1 MIFQDLRYSLRQLF
15 RNPTFAVVSVL
26 TLALGIG
33 ANAAIFTLIENVLLR
48 PLSFDHPEQLYVVR
62 EVSNHE
68 ENAKLRLSGPDFD
81 DLHENGRSL
90 EAVTALIPY
99 FTYTLTGEGEPR
111 NLKVTA
117 MTKDFFPLLG
127 IRPLMG
133 RLYTPEEYHIDSGSV
148 VISRRMWEEQLNKDP
163 HVLGR
168 MITLQGVPTP
178 IIGVMP
184 DLPDMFSDIDVWAK
198 VIPDYEF
205 MQWRKNKFLTVF
217 ARLKPGV
224 AQQQAEQELTAI
236 LTRSPEQPPNL
247 SVQLVPM
254 KEELTGKVSTQL
266 KLIMGAVSLVLVIA
280 CINVMYLLLARMS
293 ERVSEVAV
301 RLSLGAK
308 PQRILK
314 QFVTENLLLV
324 GLGAVFGMF
333 LTVNIVHF
341 VKRFGLANLPREQQ
355 IGINIPVLG
364 FMIGVIIVFSVI
376 LAWIPAGMYKRVNL
390 NGILK
395 SGRASVGRPRGFR
408 ALVVSEVSCAIVLVI
423 MAGLLLRSFWLVQH
437 VDPGFVP
444 DHLLTAYLRTHYY
457 DATGATF
464 YNQLLE
470 NVSHMPGVKKASVAD
485 CLPGSKAAATNI
497 DFSDRPN
504 DPGHPVSVEGCWV
517 SPDFFQSIGTSLEQ
531 GRFFTLADNASASP
545 VVIVNKSFAKTY
557 WPGQN
562 PIDKRIAVSYLGP
575 GRKATGPPR
584 FREVVGIVSD
594 IKQKALDLPANPA
607 LYMPFYQDETN
618 HVYSGMSVF
627 VRTSADPAQQ
637 AMAIRKVIQGM
648 NPDQAIQQ
656 MRTMEDVLSLTLSS
670 RKLSL
675 ILVGAF
681 ASLALLLCA
690 IGIYG
695 TIAYSVSQRTRE
707 LGLRLALGATRGKLL
722 ELIMKEGMLLVAIGI
737 AIGLALS
744 FMVSRMISGMLF
756 GITALDPV
764 TFILASTILFIIAA
778 AACFFPALR
787 SSRMDPLEALRV
799 E

>member
-1 MIFQDLRYSLRQLF
+1 MILQDLRYSVRQLY
-15 RNPTFAVVSVL
+15 RNPTFTVISVL
-26 TLALGIG
+26 TLTLGIG
-33 ANAAIFTLIENVLLR
+33 ANTAIFTLVENVLLR
-48 PLSFDHPEQLYVVR
+48 PLSFDHPEQLYVVH
-62 EVSNHE
+62 EISNHNE
-68 ENAKLRLSGPDFD
+68 TAKLRLSGPDFD
-81 DLHENGRSL
+81 DLRENARSL
-90 EAVTALIPY
+90 EAVSAVIPY

-127 IRPLMG
+127 IHPLMG
-133 RLYTPEEYHIDSGSV
+133 RLYTPQEYHIDSGAV
-148 VISRRMWEEQLNKDP
+148 VISHRMWVEQLNKDP
-163 HVLGR
+163 HVIGR
-168 MITLQGVPTP
+168 SITLQGVSMP

-184 DLPDMFSDIDVWAK
+184 DLPDVFSDIDVWAK

-205 MQWRKNKFLTVF
+205 MQWRKNKFLTVY

-224 AQQQAEQELTAI
+224 TRQQAEQELTSI

-247 SVQLVPM
+247 SVELVPM
-254 KEELTGKVSTQL
+254 KEELTGKIGTQL
-266 KLIMGAVSLVLVIA
+266 KLIMSAALLVLIIA

-314 QFVTENLLLV
+314 QFVTENLLLASIGA
-324 GLGAVFGMF
+324 GLGMVLA
-333 LTVNIVHF
+333 VNIVHF
-341 VKRFGLANLPREQQ
+341 VKSFGLTSLPREQQ

-364 FMIGVIIVFSVI
+364 VMIGVIIVFSVVC
-376 LAWIPAGMYKRVNL
+376 AWIPAGMYNRLNL
-390 NGILK
+390 NVTLK

-408 ALVVSEVSCAIVLVI
+408 ALVISEVSCAVVLVI
-423 MAGLLLRSFWLVQH
+423 VAGLLLRSFWLVQH

-470 NVSHMPGVKKASVAD
+470 NLSHMPGVKHAAVAD
-485 CLPGSKAAATNI
+485 CLPGAKAATTNI

-504 DPGHPVSVEGCWV
+504 DPAHPISVEGCWV

-531 GRFFTLADNASASP
+531 GRFFSLADNADAPP
-545 VVIVNKSFAKTY
+545 VIIVNKAFVRTY
-557 WPGQN
+557 WPDQN
-562 PIDKRIAVSYLGP
+562 PIGKRIAVSYLGP
-575 GRKATGPPR
+575 GRKAIGPAR
-584 FREVVGIVSD
+584 FREVVGIVAD
-594 IKQKALDLPANPA
+594 VKQRALDLPAKPA

-618 HVYSGMSVF
+618 HVYAGMSIF
-627 VRTSADPAQQ
+627 VRTSGEPTQQ

-648 NPDQAIQQ
+648 NPNQAIQQ
-656 MRTMEDVLSLTLSS
+656 MRTMEDVLSSTLTS

-681 ASLALLLCA
+681 AFLALLLCA

-722 ELIMKEGMLLVAIGI
+722 ELIMREGMLLVAIGL
-737 AIGLALS
+737 AVGLAVS
-744 FMVSRMISGMLF
+744 FMVSRMISSMLF
-756 GITALDPV
+756 GITSFDPV
-764 TFILASTILFIIAA
+764 TFMMASVILCIIAA
-778 AACFFPALR
+778 AACFFPALK